1 MYQKIFHISL
11 YNFVILKL
19 ISGKYDIIVNE
30 SHTELFFDGV
40 IPKEREILKTNV
52 PLAATEG
59 TNKK

>member
-1 MYQKIFHISL
+1 MYH
-11 YNFVILKL
+11 FVILTL

-30 SHTELFFDGV
+30 SYTELFFDGV

-59 TNKK
+59 TNKIKVK